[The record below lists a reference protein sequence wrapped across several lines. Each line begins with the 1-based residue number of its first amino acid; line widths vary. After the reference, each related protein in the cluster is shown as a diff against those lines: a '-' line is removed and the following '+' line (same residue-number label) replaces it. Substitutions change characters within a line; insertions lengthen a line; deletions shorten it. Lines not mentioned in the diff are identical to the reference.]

1 MDLRDRH
8 VVVTGAAGGI
18 GSALAR
24 RFHSGGARVT
34 MSDLRGADSLADEL
48 PGSLSV
54 AADIS
59 TEAGNVDLIEAAR
72 SHHGEIDLFF
82 ANAGV
87 AMGTDPM
94 DTEGAWDTS
103 FAVNLHAHRWA
114 ARHLLPAWIERGEGY
129 FCSTASAAGLL
140 AQIGS
145 APYSVTKHGAVA
157 FAEWLAITYGARGLR
172 VSCLCPQGVN
182 TDMLNSDVVGGGG
195 GDVVRAVGTVLE
207 PAEVAD
213 IVHDAIVEE
222 RFLILPHPEVGDNL
236 RHEGDDA
243 ARWNSG
249 MQRLQQRTLGL

>member
-1 MDLRDRH
+1 
-8 VVVTGAAGGI
+8 
-18 GSALAR
+18 
-24 RFHSGGARVT
+24 
-34 MSDLRGADSLADEL
+34 MSDPQVSLEA
-48 PGSLSV
+48 PRCRNIVVWIV
-54 AADIS
+54 AAFVLLGWLATGFYVVSVD
-59 TEAGNVDLIEAAR
+59 EVAVVRVFGHAQRDQAGNIELITAAR
-72 SHHGEIDLFF
+72 SAHGEIDLFF

-87 AMGTDPM
+87 AIGTDPM
-94 DTEGAWDTS
+94 DAEGTWETA
-103 FAVNLHAHRWA
+103 FAINLHAHRWA
-114 ARHLLPAWIERGEGY
+114 ARQLLPAWLERGEGY

-222 RFLILPHPEVGDNL
+222 RFLILPHPEVGDYL
-236 RHEGDDA
+236 RHKGDDP
-243 ARWNSG
+243 ARWISG